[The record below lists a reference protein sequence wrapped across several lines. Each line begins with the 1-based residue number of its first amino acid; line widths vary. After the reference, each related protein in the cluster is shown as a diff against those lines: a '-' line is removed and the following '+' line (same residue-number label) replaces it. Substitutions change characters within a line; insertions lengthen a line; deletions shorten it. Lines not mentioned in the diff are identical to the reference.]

1 MKVNYQY
8 ASPSMCV
15 NKGEETILGLSP
27 DLSRDEKVSFLGKL
41 KHPLIFRDA
50 MLMLREIVISDARI
64 KKKERVEF
72 FEWLENEIERRI
84 LKHEQY
90 LPGVREN
97 LNKNISGLL
106 NTLDENNSRISKFI
120 DIKNNLKK
128 EIDNHDIWKDYYKI
142 ERDFWK
148 FIKDRD
154 LDLWFVLDPVITVH
168 PDQVSFEAFSIDES
182 TYGCL
187 SIDMEEFELLQ
198 KPELGTTNIDFSSKL
213 AKEIERFRTYNEVQL
228 SVNPEGFTVDTGI
241 IPEHMEKKIDLPETW
256 IKGFNQVSSAASL
269 GGTNIELSPTDIYDI
284 CSLLRRHKEQKSPRY
299 MKWILAP
306 QEPVKI
312 IFEPFGSEMT
322 LKAIYNGE
330 KYREEKIWGRRRWL
344 VIEKII
350 PLAKSFKVRLLGF
363 GMPQFITADLGTMKM
378 TIGFSSW
385 SSNDWVKGTALNI
398 LGGFIG
404 DGNYDKVYNLLK
416 EKRCLSMESIYDYL
430 KTDSNAK
437 DKAEIKAGVGML
449 LKRGEGYFDA
459 INDTVRFRKL
469 CNEPIPK
476 ELYETTEIE
485 FKVKEFMNEGMDN
498 FSVGVK
504 ENNEFIFKHSFKMP
518 NSKYKNWKFRGTE
531 DYNREHDL
539 TETRLEIDEDGQIS
553 KVKCKCREFNRGPRN
568 ISAPCAHILALYL
581 ISSKFTRLQLE
592 KDREYKINDIMESL
606 L

>member
-1 MKVNYQY
+1 MKVNYKY
-8 ASPSMCV
+8 PSPSMCI
-15 NKGEETILGLSP
+15 NKGSETTLGFSP

-50 MLMLREIVISDARI
+50 MLMLREIVISDMST

-72 FEWLENEIERRI
+72 FEWLDTEIERRL

-97 LNKNISGLL
+97 INNEMNELL
-106 NTLDENNSRISKFI
+106 SALEENNKDVAKLI
-120 DIKNNLKK
+120 DVKNNLKK
-128 EIDNHDIWKDYYKI
+128 DIDSLDAWKDYYKI

-168 PDQVSFEAFSIDES
+168 PDKVTFEAFSVDES

-198 KPELGTTNIDFSSKL
+198 KPTLGTTNIDFSAKL
-213 AKEIERFRTYNEVQL
+213 AKEIERFRTYNEVKL

-269 GGTNIELSPTDIYDI
+269 GGIDIELSAIDIYDI
-284 CSLLRRHKEQKSPRY
+284 CSFLRRHKAQKSPRY
-299 MKWILAP
+299 MKWIL
-306 QEPVKI
+306 EPKKKVKI
-312 IFEPFGSEMT
+312 VFEPFGSELT
-322 LKAIYNGE
+322 LKTIYDGE
-330 KYREEKIWGRRRWL
+330 KIREEKIWGRRRWL
-344 VIEKII
+344 VLEKII

-378 TIGFSSW
+378 TIGFSAW
-385 SSNDWVKGTALNI
+385 SSNDWVKGTAFNI

-404 DGNYDKVYNLLK
+404 SGNYDKVYNLMK
-416 EKRCLSMESIYDYL
+416 EKRCLSMESIYDNL
-430 KTDSNAK
+430 KEDSKSIN
-437 DKAEIKAGVGML
+437 KAGIGML

-459 INDTVRFRKL
+459 THDTVRFRRL

-476 ELYETTEIE
+476 ELYETTEME
-485 FKVKEFMNEGMDN
+485 FKVQEHMNEGMDN
-498 FSVGVK
+498 FRAMMNES
-504 ENNEFIFKHSFKMP
+504 NEFTFKHSFKMI

-539 TETRLEIDEDGQIS
+539 TETQLIIDEDGQIS
-553 KVKCKCREFNRGPRN
+553 KVKCKCREFNKGPRN

-581 ISSKFTRLQLE
+581 ISTKFTRLKLE
-592 KDREYKINDIMESL
+592 KDKEYKINDIMETIL
-606 L
+606 

>member
-1 MKVNYQY
+1 MKVNYKY
-8 ASPSMCV
+8 PSPSMCI
-15 NKGEETILGLSP
+15 NKGSETTLGFSP

-50 MLMLREIVISDARI
+50 MLMLREIVISDMST

-72 FEWLENEIERRI
+72 FEWLDTEIERRL

-97 LNKNISGLL
+97 INNEMNELL
-106 NTLDENNSRISKFI
+106 SALEENNKDVAKLI
-120 DIKNNLKK
+120 DVKNNLKK
-128 EIDNHDIWKDYYKI
+128 DIDSLDAWKDYYKI

-168 PDQVSFEAFSIDES
+168 PDKVTFEAFSLDES

-198 KPELGTTNIDFSSKL
+198 KPTLGTTIIDFSAKL
-213 AKEIERFRTYNEVQL
+213 AKEIERFRTYNEVKL

-269 GGTNIELSPTDIYDI
+269 GGIDIELSPIDIYDI
-284 CSLLRRHKEQKSPRY
+284 CSFLRRHKAQKSPRY
-299 MKWILAP
+299 MKWILEP
-306 QEPVKI
+306 QKQVKI
-312 IFEPFGSEMT
+312 VFEPFGSELT
-322 LKAIYNGE
+322 LKAIYDGE
-330 KYREEKIWGRRRWL
+330 KIREEKIWGRRRWL
-344 VIEKII
+344 VLEKII

-378 TIGFSSW
+378 TIGFSAW
-385 SSNDWVKGTALNI
+385 SSNDWVKGTAFNI

-404 DGNYDKVYNLLK
+404 NGNYDKVYNLMK
-416 EKRCLSMESIYDYL
+416 EKRCLSIESIYDNL
-430 KTDSNAK
+430 KEDS
-437 DKAEIKAGVGML
+437 KAINKAGIGML

-459 INDTVRFRKL
+459 THDTVRFRRL

-476 ELYETTEIE
+476 ELYETTEME
-485 FKVKEFMNEGMDN
+485 FKVQEHMNEGMDN
-498 FSVGVK
+498 FRAMMNES
-504 ENNEFIFKHSFKMP
+504 NEFTFKHSFKMI

-531 DYNREHDL
+531 DYNREHDF
-539 TETRLEIDEDGQIS
+539 TETQLIIDEDGQIS
-553 KVKCKCREFNRGPRN
+553 KVKCKCREFNKGPRN

-581 ISSKFTRLQLE
+581 ISTKFTRLKLE
-592 KDREYKINDIMESL
+592 KDKEYKINDIMETIL
-606 L
+606 

>member
-15 NKGEETILGLSP
+15 NKGEETVLGLSP

-72 FEWLENEIERRI
+72 FEWLESEIERRI

-97 LNKNISGLL
+97 LSKDMSRLL
-106 NTLDENNSRISKFI
+106 NTLDENNSQISKFI

-228 SVNPEGFTVDTGI
+228 SVNSEGFTADTGI

-284 CSLLRRHKEQKSPRY
+284 CALLRRHKEQKSPRY
-299 MKWILAP
+299 MKWILEP

-312 IFEPFGSEMT
+312 IFEPFGSELT

-363 GMPQFITADLGTMKM
+363 GMPQFITADLGRMKM

-430 KTDSNAK
+430 NTDSNAK

-476 ELYETTEIE
+476 VLYETTEME